1 MGSAQVRLEAASIRR
16 TPLSAYHTVLLETF
30 SFGFSKGNPVDSW
43 GYSGCCMAALPV
55 CLRGSQPEKNGLG
68 RRTDWGSLLLGG
80 CFFWKCPKTMVFRL
94 RGPVTWMWHHRG
106 RHPVVSPRAV
116 LNTRSFHAFF
126 VSLGCRGVIC
136 LACETDI
143 IIFPGLASVSPSSAK
158 VTRRSS
164 FVFTG
169 LALLRASG
177 ERLEI
182 SAFRLGLP
190 PPWYFLPSAADGKGG
205 RVERGSP
212 A

>member
-94 RGPVTWMWHHRG
+94 RGPRRKVDRQRIRLTTRPPGPAQQRTHVPADRSEGWSTSHELQAVGDDAVQWR
-106 RHPVVSPRAV
+106 VQPR
-116 LNTRSFHAFF
+116 
-126 VSLGCRGVIC
+126 
-136 LACETDI
+136 
-143 IIFPGLASVSPSSAK
+143 
-158 VTRRSS
+158 
-164 FVFTG
+164 
-169 LALLRASG
+169 
-177 ERLEI
+177 
-182 SAFRLGLP
+182 
-190 PPWYFLPSAADGKGG
+190 
-205 RVERGSP
+205 
-212 A
+212 

>member
-94 RGPVTWMWHHRG
+94 RGPRRKVDRLHWVRVHR
-106 RHPVVSPRAV
+106 RCRRKPRVQQPTQAPQRAAQQAQW
-116 LNTRSFHAFF
+116 LKQ
-126 VSLGCRGVIC
+126 
-136 LACETDI
+136 
-143 IIFPGLASVSPSSAK
+143 GLKEA
-158 VTRRSS
+158 
-164 FVFTG
+164 
-169 LALLRASG
+169 
-177 ERLEI
+177 
-182 SAFRLGLP
+182 GLP
-190 PPWYFLPSAADGKGG
+190 LRRFRARLLNWEK
-205 RVERGSP
+205 
-212 A
+212 